1 MHDLVNPTIGR
12 RAALR
17 RLSGLL
23 GSIATAPLVSS
34 VLAGCTAP
42 AGDAATRYAYT
53 ALDANQQRTLAAL
66 VDQIIPATDTP
77 GAAEAGVPQFVD
89 TILAEWFDADEKTD
103 FLAGL
108 AEFEARA
115 TTQHGAA
122 FADLD
127 AATQLAMVETLDAA
141 TFVRPAAAAAP
152 TSDTDTGEAP
162 ASDVNADVDADAE
175 NDVAEMGGGGG
186 GDSNVQA
193 PGAIQVNPDAPPFF
207 RVMKELTVV
216 GYYTSEV
223 GATQELRWNPAPGLW
238 LPNEPV
244 TEDYRAWA

>member
-23 GSIATAPLVSS
+23 GGIATAPLVSS

-42 AGDAATRYAYT
+42 SGDEAARYAYA

-89 TILAEWFDADEKTD
+89 TVLAGWFDPDEKAD

-115 TTQHGAA
+115 VTQHSAA

-141 TFVRPAAAAAP
+141 TFLPPSAVPGAEA
-152 TSDTDTGEAP
+152 SDP
-162 ASDVNADVDADAE
+162 ASDADTDAADSDAE

-238 LPNEPV
+238 LPDEPL
-244 TEDYRAWA
+244 TEDTRAWA